1 MDNAPEGVGVIEQ
14 EREKEEMKERKTRKC
29 HVAQNHRSQ
38 WVNSSQSAANPH
50 ESVNKHRGSD
60 AGADGMIWG
69 LEAEQ
74 STGTPESEDCLKAKK
89 KVDDEAEKCNTVSEK
104 LWSYC

>member
-29 HVAQNHRSQ
+29 HVAQNHRIQ
-38 WVNSSQSAANPH
+38 WVNSSQSASNPH

-60 AGADGMIWG
+60 AGVDVMILG
-69 LEAEQ
+69 VKAKQ
-74 STGTPESEDCLKAKK
+74 STGPPRI
-89 KVDDEAEKCNTVSEK
+89 
-104 LWSYC
+104 